1 MTSKQKE
8 FIETVG
14 NLARY
19 EYTERGGGVRPSLCI
34 AQAIQESGWNLKAK
48 TLFGIKGNGVAL
60 LTKEW
65 NGKEFESVKASFKN
79 YPNIASAVCGYYDL
93 MSFSRYKKVVNAKS
107 ISEMCTELQK
117 SGYATCP
124 NYGNEIF
131 ELIAQYNLTSYDTML
146 NTTKYFYNYDFKV
159 GDKVRFST
167 CYASSTDPT
176 SRAIAGEKMKT
187 TIGTITR
194 ISENSPN
201 PYLLSDE
208 DDVLCWVNKGDIR
221 EILN

>member
-1 MTSKQKE
+1 MNSKQKE

-34 AQAIQESGWNLKAK
+34 AQAALESGWNLKAK

-60 LTKEW
+60 LTTEW
-65 NGKEFESVKASFKN
+65 NGKEYESVKASFKN

-93 MSFSRYKKVVNAKS
+93 MTFSRYKKVVNATS
-107 ISEMCTELQK
+107 ISEMCAELQK
-117 SGYATCP
+117 SGYATSP
-124 NYGNEIF
+124 HYGDEIF
-131 ELIAQYNLTSYDTML
+131 ELISLYNLTSYDTML
-146 NTTKYFYNYDFKV
+146 NTTKYFYEYDFKV

-176 SRAIAGEKMKT
+176 SRVIPGEKMKT
-187 TIGTITR
+187 VVGTITR
-194 ISENSPN
+194 IREGSVN
-201 PYLLSDE
+201 PYLIDNG
-208 DDVLCWVNKGDIR
+208 LCWINKGDVR
-221 EILN
+221 EILS

>member
-1 MTSKQKE
+1 MTSNQRE

-34 AQAIQESGWNLKAK
+34 AQAILESGWNLKAK

-65 NGKEFESVKASFKN
+65 NGKEFESIKASFKN

-93 MSFSRYKKVVNAKS
+93 MTFSRYKKVVNATS
-107 ISEMCTELQK
+107 ISEMCKELQK
-117 SGYATCP
+117 SGYATDP
-124 NYGNEIF
+124 DYGLKIY
-131 ELIAQYNLTSYDTML
+131 LIIVAYNLTSYDTML
-146 NTTKYFYNYDFKV
+146 NTTKYYYDYDFKV

-176 SRAIAGEKMKT
+176 SRAIPGEYMKSNV
-187 TIGTITR
+187 GTITR
-194 ISENSPN
+194 IREGSAN
-201 PYLLSDE
+201 PYLL
-208 DDVLCWVNKGDIR
+208 DDGLCWINKGDVR
-221 EILN
+221 EIL